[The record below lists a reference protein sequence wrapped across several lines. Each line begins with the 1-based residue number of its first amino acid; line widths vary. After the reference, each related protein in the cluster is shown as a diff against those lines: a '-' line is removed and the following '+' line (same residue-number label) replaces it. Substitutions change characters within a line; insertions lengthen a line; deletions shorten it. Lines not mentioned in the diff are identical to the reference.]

1 MTATPRQRM
10 IIRPETRPV
19 LPRHARL
26 RFDPARRMWLMLA
39 PERVLTPDDIAVEVL
54 RLCDGARSVRDI
66 AEELAGKYVA
76 PVDEIA
82 SDVAAMLQDLAD
94 KGFLSEMH
102 EEPK

>member
-1 MTATPRQRM
+1 MTAAPRQRA
-10 IIRPETRPV
+10 IVGAETRPV

-26 RFDPARRMWLMLA
+26 RFDPARRMWLLLA

-54 RLCDGARSVRDI
+54 QLCDGARSVRAI
-66 AEELAGKYVA
+66 ATELARKYAA
-76 PVDEIA
+76 PADEIA
-82 SDVAAMLQDLAD
+82 GDIAAMLQDLSD